1 MRNSSTFFNQ
11 YFSFFRRKYEWMLI
25 FACET
30 SESENR
36 IIRAGQD
43 CYFIGLKK
51 SGQLWFAPSKFLVL

>member
-51 SGQLWFAPSKFLVL
+51 SGQL